1 MHINEKFNE
10 NRPVFSF
17 EVFPPK
23 KNSASVESIYQAI
36 SELQELK
43 PDFIS
48 VTYGAGGNPSD
59 TNTRDIAAYIKDN
72 YHIDTMAHLTCVN
85 ADKGSIDS
93 ILSDLSS
100 HGIDNILAL
109 RGDINPNI
117 PPKKDFLHASDLIT
131 YIKNSHYDFG
141 IAGACYPEVHSEAKD
156 AIEDVHYLKHKVDSG
171 AEVLVSQ
178 LFFDNNAFY
187 AFRER
192 AEIAGVNVP
201 ISAGI
206 MPVTSK
212 SQIERMVTMCGAS
225 MPAKFTHI
233 MQRYG
238 DNPQALTDAGIA
250 YAIDQIIDLLAHGV
264 QGIHLYTMNKPYVAR
279 KIKES
284 IKNLL

>member
-100 HGIDNILAL
+100 HGIDNILVGWQK
-109 RGDINPNI
+109 RG
-117 PPKKDFLHASDLIT
+117 
-131 YIKNSHYDFG
+131 
-141 IAGACYPEVHSEAKD
+141 
-156 AIEDVHYLKHKVDSG
+156 
-171 AEVLVSQ
+171 
-178 LFFDNNAFY
+178 
-187 AFRER
+187 
-192 AEIAGVNVP
+192 
-201 ISAGI
+201 
-206 MPVTSK
+206 
-212 SQIERMVTMCGAS
+212 
-225 MPAKFTHI
+225 
-233 MQRYG
+233 
-238 DNPQALTDAGIA
+238 
-250 YAIDQIIDLLAHGV
+250 
-264 QGIHLYTMNKPYVAR
+264 
-279 KIKES
+279 
-284 IKNLL
+284 